1 MRSLLGI
8 TCGLLYRSRPRRW
21 IGVLMSWIEA
31 GIASWAM
38 RILRYSWEA
47 TESGIEAETM
57 AGRLKEPKIVR
68 PSRRRKAE

>member
-1 MRSLLGI
+1 M
-8 TCGLLYRSRPRRW
+8 
-21 IGVLMSWIEA
+21 GVLISWIEA
-31 GIASWAM
+31 GMASWAM